1 RAVVVGRHLRLGRR
15 ILASTGQSCG
25 RTDTEDCQKHRD
37 TLHWSSSVL
46 FQLSV
51 ARSSGGILK
60 VAAAVF
66 SSKCAIEAVPGIGSM
81 TGERA
86 SNHASATCAGGSPS
100 RRASPFR
107 PRDLSAAPSPSGYHG
122 MKATPSRSQAL
133 STSRSEEHTSELQSR
148 GHLVCRLLL

>member
-1 RAVVVGRHLRLGRR
+1 FVSKVVPDELLVVFRARTVVVGLHFRLVRRGLASAGQGGRR
-15 ILASTGQSCG
+15 SDA
-25 RTDTEDCQKHRD
+25 EDCQKHRD
-37 TLHWSSSVL
+37 TLHWGSSVL
-46 FQLSV
+46 FQLSA
-51 ARSSGGILK
+51 ARSSGGILR

-107 PRDLSAAPSPSGYHG
+107 PRDLSAAPSPSGYH
-122 MKATPSRSQAL
+122 
-133 STSRSEEHTSELQSR
+133 
-148 GHLVCRLLL
+148 